1 MDQVLSVSQ
10 THKKSLS
17 KIIVFPEGEIKV
29 IANGVDIERFSPSK
43 NKQSFRSEIGLDK
56 NDIVIGTVGRLVPV
70 KNQAMLLRAAA
81 RLYEYHNNIKV
92 LLIGDGPL
100 ENELVALATSLGIAP
115 NVRFL
120 GRRSNVPDILRTL
133 DIFVLPSLSEGMSNT
148 ILEAMSCKLPV
159 VATNVGG
166 NSELVVHGLTGLLVQ
181 RNNHEEMCRKLEELV
196 MNPDKREQMGS
207 QGRKRVG
214 SFFSIGKMIK
224 NYESLYISMLEG

>member
-1 MDQVLSVSQ
+1 
-10 THKKSLS
+10 
-17 KIIVFPEGEIKV
+17 
-29 IANGVDIERFSPSK
+29 
-43 NKQSFRSEIGLDK
+43 
-56 NDIVIGTVGRLVPV
+56 VIGTIGRLVPV